1 VTADHVGV
9 IDHGVANLGS
19 VLNMLKRIDVPA
31 RRVSTPEDLM
41 ASTRLLLP
49 GVGAFD
55 RGMAGIRSRGLEE
68 AVHAA
73 VSRGTPLLGICLG
86 MQLLGRSSEEGTS
99 PGLGLVAADCRR
111 IQGGPD
117 LRVPQMGWNWLSWV
131 DEESFLARV
140 DDRPKYYFAHSF
152 HMVPDDPGIVLAH
165 TSYGTELT
173 AVVAHGNVM
182 GAQFHPEKS
191 HVHGMKFLRAF
202 AEWSP

>member
-1 VTADHVGV
+1 VTGDHVGV

-31 RRVSTPEDLM
+31 RRVSSPEDLM
-41 ASTRLLLP
+41 ASPRLLLP

-73 VSRGTPLLGICLG
+73 ASRGTPLLGICLG
-86 MQLLGRSSEEGTS
+86 MQLLGRSSEEGSS
-99 PGLGLVAADCRR
+99 PGLGLLDADCRR

-131 DEESFLARV
+131 DEESFLARA

-152 HMVPDDPGIVLAH
+152 HMVPDDPAIVLAH
-165 TSYGTELT
+165 TSYGSELT
-173 AVVAHGNVM
+173 AVVAHENVM

-202 AEWSP
+202 AEWTP

>member
-1 VTADHVGV
+1 MTADPVGV

-31 RRVSTPEDLM
+31 HRVSTPEELLG
-41 ASTRLLLP
+41 SSRLLLP

-55 RGMAGIRSRGLEE
+55 RGMAGIRDRGLEE
-68 AVHAA
+68 AVHKA
-73 VSRGTPLLGICLG
+73 VARGTPLLGICLG

-99 PGLGLVAADCRR
+99 SGLGLLAADCRR
-111 IQGGPD
+111 IPGAPD

-152 HMVPDDPGIVLAH
+152 HLVPDDPHIVLAR
-165 TSYGTELT
+165 TSYGSELT
-173 AVVAHGNVM
+173 AVVAHGNVL

-202 AEWSP
+202 AEWTP